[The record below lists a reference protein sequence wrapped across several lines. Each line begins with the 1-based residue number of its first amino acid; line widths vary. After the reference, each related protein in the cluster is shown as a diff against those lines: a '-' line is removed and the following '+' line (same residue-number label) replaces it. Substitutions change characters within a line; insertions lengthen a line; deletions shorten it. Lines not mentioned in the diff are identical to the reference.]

1 MKCDSKMMLKIA
13 GGLGLALGVAYFTL
27 PAAQALILASA
38 PILLALICPVA
49 MLLMVKTMNG
59 SARDEGAAP
68 DQEAAAPG
76 ATSIVPSEA
85 RQKS

>member
-13 GGLGLALGVAYFTL
+13 GGLGVALGVAYFTL

-49 MLLMVKTMNG
+49 MLLMMKTMNG
-59 SARDEGAAP
+59 STKDEGAKL
-68 DQEAAAPG
+68 DK
-76 ATSIVPSEA
+76 IVPAQGPMESA
-85 RQKS
+85 RDAT

>member
-13 GGLGLALGVAYFTL
+13 GGLGVALGVAYFTL

-49 MLLMVKTMNG
+49 MLLMMKTMNG
-59 SARDEGAAP
+59 STKDEGAKPDKIAP
-68 DQEAAAPG
+68 AQGPMESARDAA
-76 ATSIVPSEA
+76 
-85 RQKS
+85 